1 MKIKVLP
8 EELAA
13 KIAAGEVIE
22 RPVSVVKELVENA
35 IDAQAT
41 EISVIIED
49 AGKKLIQV
57 VDNGQGI
64 ESEEVRLALQRYS
77 TSKIDTFDDLGNI
90 QTLGFRGEALASIGV
105 VSMLSLETKS
115 KSAGTGTYL
124 RIEGGHE
131 KGWKI
136 IGTNH
141 GTNIKVE
148 NLFFN
153 VPARLKFLK
162 SDLTERRWIFDM
174 ITRYA
179 LYYANIRFN
188 LIFDNKMVFSTNG
201 NGGRREIL
209 SKIFNLEIAKKVIEV
224 NLDID
229 DIHING
235 FISPLGLT
243 RSNRRDIF
251 IFVNGRLISDITL
264 VSAITRAYQGL
275 IMVGR
280 YPLAIIFIQMDPK
293 AVDVNVHPT
302 KAEIRFQDPGRIFS
316 SVNRAVRRTISALAP
331 LNEVPVNFWS
341 KQSSNESII
350 DPGWQFSQSQT
361 IPVVPSATGEP
372 ENNSFSTS
380 SEQVPII
387 KNVPILR
394 PIGQLGRTYIAA
406 EGPDGLYLI
415 DQHAAHERILF
426 EKMLEMTADS
436 KKQENA
442 QYFLDPVSIHLSP
455 MESEQLEINLSVL
468 NDLGFDIVNFGPN
481 IYQIRSVPVLI
492 QNTNIADVIP
502 SLLNQDSEED
512 IFSNE
517 AKKRLV
523 SRICKQVAIKS
534 GKILSKEEQEQLIYD
549 LEKCEMPRTCPHG
562 RPTLIHISV
571 DALEK
576 QFGRR
581 GSI

>member
-1 MKIKVLP
+1 
-8 EELAA
+8 
-13 KIAAGEVIE
+13 
-22 RPVSVVKELVENA
+22 
-35 IDAQAT
+35 
-41 EISVIIED
+41 
-49 AGKKLIQV
+49 
-57 VDNGQGI
+57 
-64 ESEEVRLALQRYS
+64 
-77 TSKIDTFDDLGNI
+77 
-90 QTLGFRGEALASIGV
+90 
-105 VSMLSLETKS
+105 
-115 KSAGTGTYL
+115 
-124 RIEGGHE
+124 
-131 KGWKI
+131 
-136 IGTNH
+136 
-141 GTNIKVE
+141 
-148 NLFFN
+148 
-153 VPARLKFLK
+153 
-162 SDLTERRWIFDM
+162 M

-201 NGGRREIL
+201 NGDRREIL

-380 SEQVPII
+380 SEQVPMI